1 MKQKKIRK
9 QLAKKYN
16 RDVRVIEAITKHPF
30 KFLSDVMEDKSDDNP
45 VRVMYL
51 GVFSQKIKMNKRR
64 YYSKTLAKKILQ
76 N

>member
-30 KFLSDVMEDKSDDNP
+30 KFLTDIMEDKDDMNP

-51 GVFSQKIKMNKRR
+51 GVFAQKNRMNKRR
-64 YYSKTLAKKILQ
+64 YYSETLAKKILQ